1 MLMMQDSEV
10 VDKYVRKGVSISVLA
25 DLNCCKPED
34 VRKVL
39 RDNGAEVPE
48 PRKPKKEKDVNKEK
62 EIKEATK
69 AAAFDQVEN
78 IKKGADTSGLVH
90 APVAV
95 REALTKEE
103 IYLTELID
111 DCTKRINEIREFR
124 KLLI

>member
-39 RDNGAEVPE
+39 RDNGVNVPE
-48 PRKPKKEKDVNKEK
+48 PKKPKKEKDVNKEK

-69 AAAFDQVEN
+69 AAVFDQVEN
-78 IKKGADTSGLVH
+78 IKAGADTTGMIH

-103 IYLTELID
+103 IYLTEKID
-111 DCTKRINEIREFR
+111 DCTRRLNEIKEFR
-124 KLLI
+124 KKLI

>member
-1 MLMMQDSEV
+1 MLMMPDSEV

-39 RDNGAEVPE
+39 RDNGVNVPE
-48 PRKPKKEKDVNKEK
+48 PKKTKKEKDVNKEK
-62 EIKEATK
+62 EIKAVTK
-69 AAAFDQVEN
+69 AAVFDQVEN
-78 IKKGADTSGLVH
+78 IKAGADTTGMIH

-103 IYLTELID
+103 IYLTEKID
-111 DCTKRINEIREFR
+111 DCTRRLNEIKEFR
-124 KLLI
+124 KKLI